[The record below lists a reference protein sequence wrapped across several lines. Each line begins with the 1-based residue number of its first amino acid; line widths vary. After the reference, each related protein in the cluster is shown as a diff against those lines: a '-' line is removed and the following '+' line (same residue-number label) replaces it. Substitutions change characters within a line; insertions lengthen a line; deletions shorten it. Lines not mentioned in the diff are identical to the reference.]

1 MKRNSILT
9 AATAMMTLMTT
20 SAFASDAAT
29 SATAGSNRYH
39 RNGTAQAT
47 AHYDGI
53 LGFARTDTQSGSVN
67 LARGVAVGVDQS
79 GLSLSVSNAIA
90 PRFGPALAISFNLSI
105 DRDGRVSR
113 SLGTTVADGPIQRSA
128 TAGGRVSTG
137 RHGNAAT
144 AFASGKTDRFGRVSA
159 KTDSKQYRP
168 RRVLVRRSAP
178 REMVRYRRARR

>member
-1 MKRNSILT
+1 MKRNAILT
-9 AATAMMTLMTT
+9 ATMAMMTFAAAD
-20 SAFASDAAT
+20 AFASDAET

-47 AHYDGI
+47 ARYDGNI
-53 LGFARTDTQSGSVN
+53 GFARTDTQSGSVN

-90 PRFGPALAISFNLSI
+90 PRFGPALATSFNLSI
-105 DRDGRVSR
+105 DRNGRVSR
-113 SLGTTVADGPIQRSA
+113 SRGTTVADGPIQRSA
-128 TAGGRVSTG
+128 TAGGRVGTG

-159 KTDSKQYRP
+159 KTESEQYRP

-178 REMVRYRRARR
+178 PEMVRYRRHHR